1 METTLA
7 NQSAELVY
15 AKEELLIAF
24 VKAAFP
30 TLDLTPGT
38 VLRDLVIR
46 LYAHLEVRMQE
57 QIDTALI
64 ANSLLEISKNPN
76 VVDEVQVDRLLSNYN
91 ITRSSGNTATGKL
104 RLFFTDATAT
114 VIDAT
119 TNITINDVVFQPTQG
134 YILVNAANYT
144 AGANQRL
151 LTASGATYTAVIDIT
166 AVEPGSIAN
175 QRSGALVSAI
185 SPSPGTFISARVDA
199 DLIGGAD
206 AEDNVALLAK
216 LKTGIVGKVFGG
228 REHIR
233 AKLKDKYPG
242 VLDVGC
248 VGFLDP
254 EMRRDVVDEVH
265 VGGRI
270 DLFVKTASYPARIQE
285 QIVPKF
291 ISWNDTSREGLF
303 EITLPASKAAG
314 LYVVES
320 IRSLLTQ
327 LGSLEFASDTRT
339 LEESGQHLLID
350 PSTNAFSA
358 FQKVVVRFYVPWV
371 NLLEAWSKDGSHPA
385 YGSWYPNTTN
395 LWIIHQQTNA
405 YYKFYLEYLKLPDLV
420 EIQAYVDSAA
430 ERSLSADIMVHA
442 PVPVLCSI
450 QLRLLKQAG
459 APTADLVK
467 VKAAIA
473 AKFNSYG
480 FGATIP
486 GSALI
491 HVAYNNLP
499 EGYTVDLPLHMYG
512 VVINPDLSEDVMF
525 SADALKPPTNYA
537 KGVSPN
543 TVAFYLE
550 SNMIDVSIKEC

>member
-38 VLRDLVIR
+38 VIRDLVIR

-76 VVDEVQVDRLLSNYN
+76 VIDEVQVDRLLSNYN

-104 RLFFTDATAT
+104 RLFFTDSTTT

-119 TNITINDVVFQPTQG
+119 TSITINDVVFQPTQG

-185 SPSPGTFISARVDA
+185 SPSPGTFISARADA
-199 DLIGGAD
+199 DLVGGAD

-216 LKTGIVGKVFGG
+216 LKTGVVGKVFGG

-242 VLDVGC
+242 ILDVGC

-254 EMRRDVVDEVH
+254 EMRRDLVNGVH

-270 DLFVKTASYPARIQE
+270 DLFVKSASYPARIQE
-285 QIVPKF
+285 QVVPKF
-291 ISWNDTSREGLF
+291 ISWDTTTQEALF
-303 EITLPASKAAG
+303 EITIPTSAAAG
-314 LYVVES
+314 LYVVEN

-327 LGSLEFASDTRT
+327 LGSLEILSDTRT
-339 LEESGQHLLID
+339 LLEAGQHLLTD
-350 PSTNAFSA
+350 PKTNAFSA
-358 FQKVVVRFYVPWV
+358 FQQVVIRFYVPWA
-371 NLLEAWSKDGSHPA
+371 NLLEAWSRTGAHPIYA
-385 YGSWYPNTTN
+385 IWATTVLPFINDYPNN
-395 LWIIHQQTNA
+395 P

-420 EIQAYVDSAA
+420 EIQSYVDSAS

-442 PVPVLCSI
+442 PVPILCSI

-499 EGYTVDLPLHMYG
+499 EGYTVDLPMHMYG

-525 SADALKPPTNYA
+525 SADALKPPTNYV